1 MRKLRVLGL
10 AFVVITVA
18 ARTEPGPPN
27 APTVDQLKLAYLDC
41 DRRASVGLLGFG
53 DAAACSRVHE
63 ELKQRGFGGDWGRML
78 AWWKSQSAASEI
90 ARQRAESAAR

>member
-1 MRKLRVLGL
+1 V
-10 AFVVITVA
+10 
-18 ARTEPGPPN
+18 
-27 APTVDQLKLAYLDC
+27 
-41 DRRASVGLLGFG
+41 LLGFG